1 MALGYLIFVT
11 TSIFLFSYSQ
21 YLLSFFN
28 LNFSEYISIIEMKHF
43 MVILVSLF
51 SIKKIPK
58 LKKEYLIL
66 LPLFLTYLLYLFHQY
81 WMVFFQFCVLFFAS
95 ISIAKIYR
103 HDKVPASIFY
113 LFLFMSLLI
122 PFIDY
127 LFNNSEFIINNIY
140 GRERMLLGYFH
151 PKEAGSV
158 FFILATLFLFSREK
172 KLNLIPNFLIHCF
185 VIGVLLLIQSRNALM
200 LYVLIILGN
209 QFAKRIGVLQFIVLA
224 TVLISTIFML
234 LYELSFD
241 FFDGISSYRLSRW
254 QEMLNVSFFGE
265 TLEKLPYENLNFN
278 TKIHFDSFFV
288 EILHE
293 IGIFGLVNLLIGF
306 ILIIN
311 YIKEVEINGY
321 SSSVILFSFLIYSL
335 FDASVFSTGNLLNL
349 YIWSLVIKSIDLK
362 GHQTNSNVN

>member
-1 MALGYLIFVT
+1 M
-11 TSIFLFSYSQ
+11 
-21 YLLSFFN
+21 
-28 LNFSEYISIIEMKHF
+28 
-43 MVILVSLF
+43 
-51 SIKKIPK
+51 
-58 LKKEYLIL
+58 
-66 LPLFLTYLLYLFHQY
+66 
-81 WMVFFQFCVLFFAS
+81 
-95 ISIAKIYR
+95 
-103 HDKVPASIFY
+103 
-113 LFLFMSLLI
+113 
-122 PFIDY
+122 
-127 LFNNSEFIINNIY
+127 
-140 GRERMLLGYFH
+140 
-151 PKEAGSV
+151 
-158 FFILATLFLFSREK
+158 
-172 KLNLIPNFLIHCF
+172 
-185 VIGVLLLIQSRNALM
+185 
-200 LYVLIILGN
+200 GN